1 MIAMSSRG
9 PVGRSVRAVLAAIA
23 AVAVV
28 ALVGACA
35 TSQNGT
41 GTSSAAVTV
50 APSTSPASSTATPP
64 AIASTSAPTHAP
76 KPVAVNYCAGNT
88 RDQFVTVSLRSQHMW
103 LCHGST
109 TVLATAITSGA
120 SSLPYDSTPTGTFHI
135 QGRDRNTV
143 LTLNTGRQYNV
154 KYWIPFSA
162 PLFGFHDAP
171 WQHFPYGS
179 SKYKTDGSHGC
190 VHMPLAA
197 IAFFYHWVHVGTRV
211 QIQA

>member
-1 MIAMSSRG
+1 MPARTK
-9 PVGRSVRAVLAAIA
+9 SVRTTVSRFATALLAATA
-23 AVAVV
+23 TV
-28 ALVGACA
+28 ALLGACA
-35 TSQNGT
+35 TSQSGT
-41 GTSSAAVTV
+41 GVPAVATHSTVVPTTPAPLPAPVAPAVT
-50 APSTSPASSTATPP
+50 PSSSPR
-64 AIASTSAPTHAP
+64 
-76 KPVAVNYCAGNT
+76 PVVVNYCAGNT
-88 RDQFVTVSLRSQHMW
+88 RDQFVRVSLRSQHMW

-143 LTLNTGRQYNV
+143 LTLNTGKQYNV

-162 PLFGFHDAP
+162 PLFGFHDAS
-171 WQHFPYGS
+171 WQDFPYGS
-179 SKYKTDGSHGC
+179 SKYKTEGSHGC
-190 VHMPLAA
+190 VHMPLSA